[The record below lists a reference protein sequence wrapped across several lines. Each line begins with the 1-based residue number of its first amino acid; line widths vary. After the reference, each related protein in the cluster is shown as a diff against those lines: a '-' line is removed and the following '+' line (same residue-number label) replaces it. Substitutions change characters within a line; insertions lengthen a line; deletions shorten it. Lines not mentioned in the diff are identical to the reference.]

1 MNILLT
7 NDDGFH
13 EYGIKLL
20 KEILQDFG
28 TVYTVAPS
36 IVKSGTSA
44 SLTLRKKMKL
54 IKYDQ
59 YNYEL
64 DGTPVDCVCYGLNA
78 LNVKFDLVVSG
89 CNNGYNLSFD
99 AVYSGTLGACFQ
111 AMVQDI
117 PTFAFSTDVNNFD
130 IVKKYG
136 KIIIKD
142 LFAKELLSSQYILN
156 INFPNKEF
164 QEIKGYKITK
174 QHFRKVQYE
183 HIEDEQGVISLRTIT
198 DDGSD
203 PCLDTV
209 AVKEGFVSITPL
221 QKTSFS
227 IELFKKLN
235 KEEK

>member
-1 MNILLT
+1 MSSNES
-7 NDDGFH
+7 F
-13 EYGIKLL
+13 KLL
-20 KEILQDFG
+20 SCSEK
-28 TVYTVAPS
+28 T
-36 IVKSGTSA
+36 
-44 SLTLRKKMKL
+44 M
-54 IKYDQ
+54 
-59 YNYEL
+59 NYI
-64 DGTPVDCVCYGLNA
+64 A
-78 LNVKFDLVVSG
+78 KQLV
-89 CNNGYNLSFD
+89 
-99 AVYSGTLGACFQ
+99 
-111 AMVQDI
+111 
-117 PTFAFSTDVNNFD
+117 
-130 IVKKYG
+130 
-136 KIIIKD
+136 
-142 LFAKELLSSQYILN
+142 
-156 INFPNKEF
+156 NFPNKEF